1 MASDPTAEQ
10 ILAEITAMLVE
21 TVGDEF
27 LLADEVTLATTFN
40 EDLALESIEFVALAE
55 LLQQRYGAA
64 VDLIAFL
71 AEKNMEEILAMT
83 VGDLVSHI
91 AGTPAPAAAG
101 TPAPTAAGTP
111 APAATGTLAPAAAV
125 ANAPAG

>member
-10 ILAEITAMLVE
+10 ILADITAMLVE

-27 LLADEVTLATTFN
+27 LLAEEVTLETTFN

-71 AEKNMEEILAMT
+71 AEKDMEEILAMT

-91 AGTPAPAAAG
+91 AGTPASAAAPADSSVSASRAVASA
-101 TPAPTAAGTP
+101 PAPVASSAAG
-111 APAATGTLAPAAAV
+111 
-125 ANAPAG
+125 

>member
-10 ILAEITAMLVE
+10 ILADITAMLVE

-27 LLADEVTLATTFN
+27 LLAEEVTLETTFN

-71 AEKNMEEILAMT
+71 AEKDMEEILAMT

-91 AGTPAPAAAG
+91 AGTSASAAAPADSSVPASRAVASAPAPVASSAAG
-101 TPAPTAAGTP
+101 
-111 APAATGTLAPAAAV
+111 
-125 ANAPAG
+125 

>member
-1 MASDPTAEQ
+1 MTSDPIAEQ

-27 LLADEVTLATTFN
+27 LLAEEVTLDTTFN

-55 LLQQRYGAA
+55 LLQQRYGSA

-71 AEKNMEEILAMT
+71 AEKDMEEILAMT

-91 AGTPAPAAAG
+91 AGRPAPAGAG
-101 TPAPTAAGTP
+101 DPSPTVAGAP
-111 APAATGTLAPAAAV
+111 APA
-125 ANAPAG
+125 PAG

>member
-1 MASDPTAEQ
+1 MTSDPIAEQ
-10 ILAEITAMLVE
+10 ILAEITSMLVE

-27 LLADEVTLATTFN
+27 LLAEEVTLDTTFN

-55 LLQQRYGAA
+55 LLQQRYGSA

-71 AEKNMEEILAMT
+71 AEKDMEEILAMT

-91 AGTPAPAAAG
+91 AGRPAPAGAG
-101 TPAPTAAGTP
+101 DPSPTVAGAP
-111 APAATGTLAPAAAV
+111 APA
-125 ANAPAG
+125 PAG